1 MHFTSKEANTH
12 YRSCRAGQSPTLWMP
27 SRGIIRCGLP
37 VEAAKEAV
45 KCKDEIYLV
54 IPDLQSAIE
63 FQKGSHRL

>member
-1 MHFTSKEANTH
+1 MTSKEANTH
-12 YRSCRAGQSPTLWMP
+12 YRLWRAGQCSAFWIP

-63 FQKGSHRL
+63 IQKGSHRL

>member
-12 YRSCRAGQSPTLWMP
+12 YRSCRVGQCSAFWIP
-27 SRGIIRCGLP
+27 SWGIIRCGLV
-37 VEAAKEAV
+37 VEAAKEVV